1 MTGLR
6 HWHPRRVRLCLGEM
20 TRSRQTALLLLLAGC
35 VTSTPQQAAP
45 PDVVDAGSPDAGLE
59 DAPIQVEAAPPQSDA
74 AVRQLFDGKDLAG
87 WDRYL
92 GIPVGESVP
101 LGLENDPRGV
111 FSVTTVD
118 GEPAIHITGEVWG
131 ALISKEELSDFEL
144 RLEYKWGDRSWPPLN
159 FKDSGVMVLSTGP
172 FGAVNAGGDA
182 LSNPA
187 GSGAFMVSVE
197 FQIAV
202 GDIGGL
208 YNLGPISMQKAPRAP
223 LAEIPS
229 AWNHVTIV
237 VRGASSQHF
246 LNGQLVT
253 SASGYET
260 HWPGQPVLPLTRGK
274 IQLQSEGGEI
284 YFRHVEL
291 RPTK

>member
-1 MTGLR
+1 
-6 HWHPRRVRLCLGEM
+6 M
-20 TRSRQTALLLLLAGC
+20 TRTRQTALALILAGC
-35 VTSTPQQAAP
+35 ATATPERASP
-45 PDVVDAGSPDAGLE
+45 PEVVASGTPDAGAP
-59 DAPIQVEAAPPQSDA
+59 DAEVAPEASVPEIDA
-74 AVRQLFDGKDLAG
+74 AFRQLFDGVDLAG

-144 RLEYKWGDRSWPPLN
+144 RLEYKWGSAVWPPLN

-172 FGAVNAGGDA
+172 LGAVNAGGNA
-182 LSNPA
+182 LSNPI

-208 YNLGPISMQKAPRAP
+208 YNLGPVSMQTSPRAP
-223 LAEIPS
+223 IAEIPS
-229 AWNHVTIV
+229 VWNKVTIV

>member
-1 MTGLR
+1 MSAAASTAFRKRPRPHISPFLFR
-6 HWHPRRVRLCLGEM
+6 HSKRPSVYRKILSPGSSWIVR
-20 TRSRQTALLLLLAGC
+20 S
-35 VTSTPQQAAP
+35 PK
-45 PDVVDAGSPDAGLE
+45 VDAGF
-59 DAPIQVEAAPPQSDA
+59 
-74 AVRQLFDGKDLAG
+74 RQLFDGVDLAG

-92 GIPVGESVP
+92 GIPVGESTP

-111 FSVTTVD
+111 FSVTSVD
-118 GEPAIHITGEVWG
+118 GEPAIHISGEVWG

-144 RLEYKWGDRSWPPLN
+144 RLEYKWGTAVWPPLK

-172 FGAVNAGGDA
+172 FGAVNAGGPT
-182 LSNPA
+182 LSNPP

-197 FQIAV
+197 FQIAA

-208 YNLGPISMQKAPRAP
+208 YTLGPVSTQNAPRAP
-223 LAEIPS
+223 IAEVPS

-260 HWPGQPVLPLTRGK
+260 NWPGQPAVPLTRGK

-284 YFRHVEL
+284 YFRHIEL
-291 RPTK
+291 RAAH